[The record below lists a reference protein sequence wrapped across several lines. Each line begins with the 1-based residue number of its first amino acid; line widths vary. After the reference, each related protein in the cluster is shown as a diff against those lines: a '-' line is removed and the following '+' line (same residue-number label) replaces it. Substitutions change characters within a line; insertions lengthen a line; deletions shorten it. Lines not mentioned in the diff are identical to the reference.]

1 MTKLAKILMI
11 LLLGAYVPS
20 AAQVRYT
27 ISPKNAEAVLKTE
40 NIRQTVEYL
49 SSPSLGGRA
58 SGTDGGRKTAAWL
71 EGQFR
76 DLYLQPFTGAW
87 MHGFQLAGGFGRNV
101 LGFIPGSASPARYVL
116 VMAHYDNL
124 GTLGGT
130 FYPGADSNASG
141 VAALL
146 EVARMFQHMK
156 SRKRTYARGI
166 IFAALDGKGKDL
178 AGSRELW
185 RMIDQGKLV
194 DPVSGTPIGKDQ
206 IMLVVNLDQLGA
218 TLAPLTKGNPNY
230 LMMLSDSA
238 TLWRSTL
245 ENANRDQHIGLE
257 IGYTYY
263 GSEDFTRLFYTRIC
277 DQRVFL
283 EHEIPAVMFTSGI
296 TFNNNKAT
304 DTPDSLDY
312 PVMRKRIQL
321 IFYWLDKVL

>member
-1 MTKLAKILMI
+1 MI

-40 NIRQTVEYL
+40 NIRKTVEYL
-49 SSPSLGGRA
+49 SDPSLGGRA

-76 DLYLQPFTGAW
+76 DLNLQPFSGAW
-87 MHGFQLAGGFGRNV
+87 MHGFQLAGSFGRNV
-101 LGFIPGSASPARYVL
+101 LGFIPGSASPSRYVL

-156 SRKRTYARGI
+156 TRKRTYSRGI
-166 IFAALDGKGKDL
+166 IFAALDGKEKDL

-185 RMIDQGKLV
+185 RLIDQGKLL
-194 DPVSGTPIGKDQ
+194 DPVSGTPVSKDQ
-206 IMLVVNLDQLGA
+206 ITLVVNLDQLGA
-218 TLAPLTKGNPNY
+218 TLAPLTKDNPNY
-230 LMMLSDSA
+230 IMMLSDNA
-238 TLWRSTL
+238 TGWRSTL

-257 IGYTYY
+257 IGYSYY
-263 GSEDFTRLFYTRIC
+263 GSADFTRLFYSRIC

-283 EHEIPAVMFTSGI
+283 ENEIPAVMFTSGI
-296 TFNNNKAT
+296 TLNNNKAT
-304 DTPDSLDY
+304 DTPETLDY

>member
-1 MTKLAKILMI
+1 MI

-20 AAQVRYT
+20 VAQVRYT
-27 ISPKNAEAVLKTE
+27 ISPKNAEAVLKME
-40 NIRQTVEYL
+40 NIRNTVEYL
-49 SSPSLGGRA
+49 SNPALGGRA

-76 DLYLQPFTGAW
+76 DLYLQPLGGAW
-87 MHGFQLAGGFGRNV
+87 MHGFQMGGAFGRNV
-101 LGFIPGSASPARYVL
+101 LGVIPGSASPGRYVI
-116 VMAHYDNL
+116 VMAHFDNL

-146 EVARMFQHMK
+146 EVARMFQHMQ

-166 IFAALDGKGKDL
+166 IFAALDGKEKDL

-185 RMIDQGKLV
+185 RLIDQGKLL

-230 LMMLSDSA
+230 LMMLSDIA
-238 TLWRSTL
+238 PGWRSTL

-263 GSEDFTRLFYTRIC
+263 GSADFTRLFYTRIS

-283 EHEIPAVMFTSGI
+283 EHGIPAVMFTSGI
-296 TFNNNKAT
+296 TFRNNKPEDNAA
-304 DTPDSLDY
+304 SLDY
-312 PVMRKRIQL
+312 DILTARTRL
-321 IFYWLDKVL
+321 IFFWLDKVL